1 MTNSKPDNRILKFPR
16 RQFGFAL
23 LGIGVTG
30 RLILEYLRV
39 QGVNKKAGLTDK
51 NLAEDINIVDAA
63 YASEVDWEKEIAK
76 RKSILTLENSI
87 PPNLPYNREISKR
100 LIRFCKLGVQQYKT
114 DRSNPNYDGS
124 IEVLPAYSEDF
135 KGYKQVTNFTIEEEV
150 IENFFQDRNA
160 PIPPSTVNNITKVDA
175 TIQEVEFRLQDRVRT
190 ILSKRN
196 RIRVYSGILF
206 TSKENNVLV
215 FRGTQTQAEW
225 LKNLNANQKQYVNPT
240 GESQGAVHEGFFQ
253 LTSELTPAISNSV
266 RDLDPTIPFYI
277 TGHSLGAAVA
287 TLAALEIAQ
296 KVPQLRERIQLYTYA
311 SPRVYSPTLAQIH
324 SQLIPNSYR
333 VVNLGDTVPLVP
345 PVTIGNSYVHIG
357 QDWSF
362 LAQFGDVL
370 LNHVVDTYIAAME
383 QEVENIQII
392 KAGNTVETIKQLRLT

>member
-1 MTNSKPDNRILKFPR
+1 MKFPR
-16 RQFGFAL
+16 RRFGFAL

-39 QGVNKKAGLTDK
+39 RSVNKQAGLTDK

-63 YASEVDWEKEIAK
+63 YASEVDWEQELAK
-76 RKSILTLENSI
+76 RKAILTLENSTS
-87 PPNLPYNREISKR
+87 PNIPYNREISKR
-100 LIRFCKLGVQQYKT
+100 LIQFCKLGVQQYKI
-114 DRSNPNYDGS
+114 DRSNPGYDGD
-124 IEVLPAYSEDF
+124 IRVLPAYSEELN
-135 KGYKQVTNFTIEEEV
+135 GYTQLANFTIEEEV
-150 IENFFQDRNA
+150 IENYLLNLNA
-160 PIPPSTVNNITKVDA
+160 PIAANPVDDITEVDA
-175 TIQEVEFRLQDRVRT
+175 TIQEVELRLQDRVRQ
-190 ILSKRN
+190 IFNKKN
-196 RIRVYSGILF
+196 RIRVFSGILL

-225 LKNLNANQKQYVNPT
+225 LKNLNANQQQYINPT
-240 GESQGAVHEGFFQ
+240 GKAIGEVHEGFFQ
-253 LTSELTPAISNSV
+253 LTSELTPAISETV
-266 RDLDPTIPFYI
+266 KDLDPTIPFYI

-296 KVPQLRERIQLYTYA
+296 KVPPLREQIQLYTYA
-311 SPRVYSPTLAQIH
+311 GPRVYSPTLAQVH
-324 SQLIPNSYR
+324 SQLIPNTYR
-333 VVNLGDTVPLVP
+333 IVNLGDTVPLVP

-383 QEVENIQII
+383 QEAESCQSL
-392 KAGNTVETIKQLRLT
+392 KAEKTVETIKQVRLM

>member
-1 MTNSKPDNRILKFPR
+1 MMNSKPNNRIMKFPR
-16 RQFGFAL
+16 RQFGYAL
-23 LGIGVTG
+23 LGIGVS

-39 QGVNKKAGLTDK
+39 GGINKQAGLTDK

-63 YASEVDWEKEIAK
+63 YASEVNWEQEIAK
-76 RKSILTLENSI
+76 RKAILTLENPA
-87 PPNLPYNREISKR
+87 PPNQPYNREISKR

-114 DRSNPNYDGS
+114 ARSNPSYDGS

-135 KGYKQVTNFTIEEEV
+135 KGYTQLTNFTIEEEV

-160 PIPPSTVNNITKVDA
+160 PIPPSTVNNITQVNE
-175 TIQEVEFRLQDRVRT
+175 TIQEVELRLQDRVRT
-190 ILSKRN
+190 ILSKKN
-196 RIRVYSGILF
+196 RIRVYSGILL

-225 LKNLNANQKQYVNPT
+225 LKNLNANQRQYVNLA
-240 GESQGAVHEGFFQ
+240 GELQGEVDEGFFQ
-253 LTSELTPAISNSV
+253 LTNELTPALSATV
-266 RDLDPTIPFYI
+266 KQLDPTIPFYI

-333 VVNLGDTVPLVP
+333 IVNLGDTVPLVP

-357 QDWSF
+357 QDWTF

-370 LNHVVDTYIAAME
+370 LNHVVDTYIVAME
-383 QEVENIQII
+383 QEAEIHQSL
-392 KAGNTVETIKQLRLT
+392 KAEKTVETVTQVRLI

>member
-1 MTNSKPDNRILKFPR
+1 MKFPR
-16 RQFGFAL
+16 RRFGFAL

-39 QGVNKKAGLTDK
+39 RGVNKQADLTDK

-63 YASEVDWEKEIAK
+63 YASEVDWEQEIAK
-76 RKSILTLENSI
+76 RKAILTLENST
-87 PPNLPYNREISKR
+87 PPNQPYNREISKR
-100 LIRFCKLGVQQYKT
+100 LIQFCKLSVQQYKT
-114 DRSNPNYDGS
+114 HRSRSSYDGD
-124 IEVLPAYSEDF
+124 IRVLPAYSEELN
-135 KGYKQVTNFTIEEEV
+135 GYTQLANFTVEEEV
-150 IENFFQDRNA
+150 IENYLLNLNTPISASPVDNIAEVDR
-160 PIPPSTVNNITKVDA
+160 TLT
-175 TIQEVEFRLQDRVRT
+175 EVELRIQDRVRQ
-190 ILSKRN
+190 ILSKKN
-196 RIRVYSGILF
+196 RIRVFSGILL

-225 LKNLNANQKQYVNPT
+225 LKNLNANQQQYISPT
-240 GESQGAVHEGFFQ
+240 GKAIGEVHEGFFQ
-253 LTSELTPAISNSV
+253 LTNELTPAISEVV
-266 RDLDPTIPFYI
+266 RQLDPTVPFYI

-311 SPRVYSPTLAQIH
+311 SPRVYSPTLARVH
-324 SQLIPNSYR
+324 SQFIPNTYR
-333 VVNLGDTVPLVP
+333 IVNLGDTVPLVP

-383 QEVENIQII
+383 QEVESSQTL
-392 KAGNTVETIKQLRLT
+392 KTGQTVETIRQLRLT